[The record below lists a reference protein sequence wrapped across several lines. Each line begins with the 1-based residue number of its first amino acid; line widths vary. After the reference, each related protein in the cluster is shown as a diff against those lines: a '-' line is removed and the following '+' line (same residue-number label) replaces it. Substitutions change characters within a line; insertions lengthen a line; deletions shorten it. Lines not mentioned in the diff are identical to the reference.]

1 MTEREVMIRAEGLRK
16 RYGALEVLRGVSLEV
31 ARGEVVS
38 IVGASGAG
46 KTTLLQIIGSLTRPD
61 GGRVTLGGVDP
72 FALSDRE
79 LSRFRNRRVGFVF
92 QFHHLLPEFTAFENV
107 CLPGLIGGRDRREVG
122 ARAAEL
128 PPSARRQKWRSH
140 KNFLRAPSGAE
151 SFSTFFGHSLE
162 EKGGLCMKKKWT
174 IAAVLV
180 LAVALL
186 AVGTWAYF
194 SAVGRADNVITMG
207 SVKLAL
213 HDEDGSG
220 QPFTTVSAMPGS
232 VVDKVVYV
240 ENVGS
245 GAFYTRVKITP
256 EVVAANGEIIPLDAS
271 KRLLTLDLNDS
282 DWVPGT
288 DGYYY
293 YNGTVDPKAAT
304 SKLFNHVT
312 FSKDMG
318 NEYQNTTVHIYVTA
332 EAVQTANLEKY
343 AAKDVRDVWKH
354 VGTVE
359 ASTSSTQID
368 PIPTA

>member
-1 MTEREVMIRAEGLRK
+1 
-16 RYGALEVLRGVSLEV
+16 
-31 ARGEVVS
+31 
-38 IVGASGAG
+38 
-46 KTTLLQIIGSLTRPD
+46 
-61 GGRVTLGGVDP
+61 
-72 FALSDRE
+72 
-79 LSRFRNRRVGFVF
+79 
-92 QFHHLLPEFTAFENV
+92 
-107 CLPGLIGGRDRREVG
+107 
-122 ARAAEL
+122 
-128 PPSARRQKWRSH
+128 
-140 KNFLRAPSGAE
+140 
-151 SFSTFFGHSLE
+151 
-162 EKGGLCMKKKWT
+162 MKKKWT

-213 HDEDGSG
+213 HDEDGTG
-220 QPFTTVSAMPGS
+220 QPFKTVSAMPGS

-256 EVVAANGEIIPLDAS
+256 EVVAANGELVPLTDRS
-271 KRLLTLDLNDS
+271 LLTLDLNNT
-282 DWVPGT
+282 DWIPGT

-293 YNGTVDPKAAT
+293 YNGTLSPKAAT

-332 EAVQTANLEKY
+332 EAVQTANLDKY
-343 AAKDVRDVWKH
+343 GPIDVWKH

>member
-1 MTEREVMIRAEGLRK
+1 MGRRAAPPPSEPTGPK
-16 RYGALEVLRGVSLEV
+16 
-31 ARGEVVS
+31 
-38 IVGASGAG
+38 GAG
-46 KTTLLQIIGSLTRPD
+46 FRPAQMPA
-61 GGRVTLGGVDP
+61 GPKLPRPLS
-72 FALSDRE
+72 ALYP
-79 LSRFRNRRVGFVF
+79 RFRPGAGGGAAAVRAQTEMMIPQKFPACA
-92 QFHHLLPEFTAFENV
+92 LP
-107 CLPGLIGGRDRREVG
+107 
-122 ARAAEL
+122 
-128 PPSARRQKWRSH
+128 
-140 KNFLRAPSGAE
+140 GAE

-213 HDEDGSG
+213 HDEDGTG

-256 EVVAANGEIIPLDAS
+256 EVVAANGELVPLTDRS
-271 KRLLTLDLNDS
+271 LLTLDLNDT
-282 DWVPGT
+282 DWIPGT

-293 YNGTVDPKAAT
+293 YNGTLSPKAAT

-332 EAVQTANLEKY
+332 EAVQTANLDKY
-343 AAKDVRDVWKH
+343 GPIDVWKH

>member
-1 MTEREVMIRAEGLRK
+1 
-16 RYGALEVLRGVSLEV
+16 
-31 ARGEVVS
+31 
-38 IVGASGAG
+38 
-46 KTTLLQIIGSLTRPD
+46 
-61 GGRVTLGGVDP
+61 
-72 FALSDRE
+72 
-79 LSRFRNRRVGFVF
+79 
-92 QFHHLLPEFTAFENV
+92 
-107 CLPGLIGGRDRREVG
+107 
-122 ARAAEL
+122 
-128 PPSARRQKWRSH
+128 
-140 KNFLRAPSGAE
+140 
-151 SFSTFFGHSLE
+151 
-162 EKGGLCMKKKWT
+162 MKKKWT
-174 IAAVLV
+174 IAAALVLV
-180 LAVALL
+180 VALL

-245 GAFYTRVKITP
+245 GALYTRVKITP
-256 EVVAANGEIIPLDAS
+256 EVVAANGEIVPLD
-271 KRLLTLDLNDS
+271 RGLLSLDLNTT
-282 DWVPGT
+282 DWVAGA

-293 YNGTVDPKAAT
+293 YNGALSPKDAT

-312 FSKDMG
+312 FSTNMG

-343 AAKDVRDVWKH
+343 GPIDVWKH

-368 PIPTA
+368 PIPAA

>member
-1 MTEREVMIRAEGLRK
+1 MRANIKYMLKNWIAWDKKSLVYFLIRVP
-16 RYGALEVLRGVSLEV
+16 AL
-31 ARGEVVS
+31 
-38 IVGASGAG
+38 
-46 KTTLLQIIGSLTRPD
+46 
-61 GGRVTLGGVDP
+61 
-72 FALSDRE
+72 
-79 LSRFRNRRVGFVF
+79 VF
-92 QFHHLLPEFTAFENV
+92 QPIVTAYIPKAMID
-107 CLPGLIGGRDRREVG
+107 CI
-122 ARAAEL
+122 
-128 PPSARRQKWRSH
+128 
-140 KNFLRAPSGAE
+140 
-151 SFSTFFGHSLE
+151 
-162 EKGGLCMKKKWT
+162 EKGVTTRQL
-174 IAAVLV
+174 ILV
-180 LAVALL
+180 VALL

-213 HDEDGSG
+213 HDEDGTG

-232 VVDKVVYV
+232 VVNKVVYV

-293 YNGTVDPKAAT
+293 YTGALAPQAAT

-312 FSKDMG
+312 FSADMG

>member
-1 MTEREVMIRAEGLRK
+1 MGRRAAPPHSEPTGPK
-16 RYGALEVLRGVSLEV
+16 
-31 ARGEVVS
+31 
-38 IVGASGAG
+38 GAG
-46 KTTLLQIIGSLTRPD
+46 FRPAQTPA
-61 GGRVTLGGVDP
+61 GPKLPRPLS
-72 FALSDRE
+72 ALYP
-79 LSRFRNRRVGFVF
+79 RFR
-92 QFHHLLPEFTAFENV
+92 
-107 CLPGLIGGRDRREVG
+107 PGAGGG
-122 ARAAEL
+122 AAAVRAQTEMEI
-128 PPSARRQKWRSH
+128 PQ
-140 KNFLRAPSGAE
+140 NFLRAPSRARRI
-151 SFSTFFGHSLE
+151 SAFFGHSLE

-180 LAVALL
+180 LVVALL

-213 HDEDGSG
+213 HDEDGTG

-256 EVVAANGEIIPLDAS
+256 EVVAANGELVPLTDRS
-271 KRLLTLDLNDS
+271 LLTLDLNDT
-282 DWVPGT
+282 DWIPGA

-312 FSKDMG
+312 FSTDMG

-332 EAVQTANLEKY
+332 EAVQTANLDKY
-343 AAKDVRDVWKH
+343 GPIDVWKH